1 MHRNTPPLRKE
12 RASLKGM
19 LELFF
24 WKKGLRLYQKS
35 EKRQSEQ
42 IFHLEVFRRKS
53 GDKGAEMK
61 SPRVFRY
68 FLWKPRITGLKA
80 ENIRAQLESLL
91 RIFCKE
97 GLSVI
102 E

>member
-42 IFHLEVFRRKS
+42 IFHRFKKENRRFSGAKS
-53 GDKGAEMK
+53 RF
-61 SPRVFRY
+61 SNV
-68 FLWKPRITGLKA
+68 KA
-80 ENIRAQLESLL
+80 AIKAQ
-91 RIFCKE
+91 R
-97 GLSVI
+97 
-102 E
+102 